1 MSPRKLIGGGVP
13 VRGCGGSCQGWEP
26 FALPWGKWDC
36 THLSPTLR
44 TQISPGLSELP
55 SDLPC
60 LDQSPISLACVV
72 GVPCAFRPRVCEARL
87 RGHLAGSC
95 HSPFPLL
102 QPPPAGP
109 CLRAF
114 VLAWGCVPL
123 RYPMTHSFLSS
134 GSQLV
139 VPLERPFLADLP
151 YPLEFLHNAVSS
163 APPGP
168 RTVPGPLRA
177 LHLYF
182 IE

>member
-72 GVPCAFRPRVCEARL
+72 GARVPFGPESVKPVSGVTLLGPAT
-87 RGHLAGSC
+87 HLFLCFSHLQQAPASG
-95 HSPFPLL
+95 PLYL
-102 QPPPAGP
+102 LGA
-109 CLRAF
+109 
-114 VLAWGCVPL
+114 V
-123 RYPMTHSFLSS
+123 FLS
-134 GSQLV
+134 GI
-139 VPLERPFLADLP
+139 P
-151 YPLEFLHNAVSS
+151 
-163 APPGP
+163 
-168 RTVPGPLRA
+168 
-177 LHLYF
+177 
-182 IE
+182 